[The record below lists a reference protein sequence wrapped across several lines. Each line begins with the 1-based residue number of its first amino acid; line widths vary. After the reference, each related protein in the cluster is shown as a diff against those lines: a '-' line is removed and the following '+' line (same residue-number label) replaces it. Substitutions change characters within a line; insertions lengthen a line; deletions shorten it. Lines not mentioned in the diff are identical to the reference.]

1 MEVIHRQFLLTW
13 NSANN
18 RYEATV
24 TDTNGVLNQYNYIY
38 EGIHFE
44 KDGDTLIVWTNNL
57 YTDGVTVEA
66 VYENNGGA
74 NAVVTWDGENGTQD
88 LTTYTEITNQVYS
101 YVRIVTEGMGALELI
116 KKSANPEITD
126 KNGGYSLEGAVY
138 GVYDAANQEIGG
150 LPQMLMGGDD

>member
-1 MEVIHRQFLLTW
+1 MCIRDRTW

-57 YTDGVTVEA
+57 YTDGVTAEA

-88 LTTYTEITNQVYS
+88 LT
-101 YVRIVTEGMGALELI
+101 
-116 KKSANPEITD
+116 
-126 KNGGYSLEGAVY
+126 
-138 GVYDAANQEIGG
+138 
-150 LPQMLMGGDD
+150 